1 MCLSVLCVM
10 LCRVVF
16 TSHHSLHSLHLPQLT
31 SLHSTHITSL
41 NSHHSHHSPPPG
53 LRLQSRHTHDA
64 RSPQHGLR
72 TRHPRLQVPLSHP
85 PHSQRT
91 LREPRV
97 PPRRPEAL
105 SHAGDSWDRLV
116 RAVEERTIS
125 QLSTEVTPGVW
136 CDGQHVGGPDGTCT
150 QFSSA
155 VDACVP
161 NSGKGTDEESKQRDI
176 PMPLVTSGVETG
188 SLRQLALQRLADLV

>member
-1 MCLSVLCVM
+1 MCCVVLTHFTS
-10 LCRVVF
+10 LQSTIITSQL
-16 TSHHSLHSLHLPQLT
+16 TSHH
-31 SLHSTHITSL
+31 HITTHL
-41 NSHHSHHSPPPG
+41 TSHHSPPPG
-53 LRLQSRHTHDA
+53 LRLQSGHTHDA

-72 TRHPRLQVPLSHP
+72 TRHPRLQVLLSPP

-91 LREPRV
+91 LREPRL
-97 PPRRPEAL
+97 PPRWPEAL
-105 SHAGDSWDRLV
+105 SHAGDSWDGLV
-116 RAVEERTIS
+116 RVVEERTVP
-125 QLSTEVTPGVW
+125 QLSTKVTPGVW

-150 QFSSA
+150 QFGSA

-161 NSGKGTDEESKQRDI
+161 NSGKGADEESKQRDI